1 MKNQKST
8 LALITLLALGAGI
21 GCASKPA
28 SSDEPTPAAAP
39 AQGGTGGAAAP
50 TAGTT
55 AAAPAPNAAAT
66 AAAAEN
72 QRKLAEAR
80 QLLDQARGYSGLNG
94 DQSSRMR
101 EAEAAMAS
109 GDGRRAYDILN
120 GLLSEL
126 RAAKMTYAVVKG
138 DSLWRI
144 AGKSEVYGNPFQWPL
159 IYKANADK
167 IKDADLIHA
176 GQEFVVDK
184 APTQAAIDAATKH
197 AKTRGAWSVG
207 AVEESDKGYLNSGN

>member
-1 MKNQKST
+1 M
-8 LALITLLALGAGI
+8 I
-21 GCASKPA
+21 
-28 SSDEPTPAAAP
+28 
-39 AQGGTGGAAAP
+39 
-50 TAGTT
+50 
-55 AAAPAPNAAAT
+55 

-72 QRKLAEAR
+72 QRKLSEAR
-80 QLLDQARGYSGLNG
+80 QLLDQARGYSGMNA
-94 DQSSRMR
+94 DQSARMR

-126 RAAKMTYAVVKG
+126 AAAKMTYAVVKG

-144 AGKSEVYGNPFQWPL
+144 SGKSEVYGNAYQWPL

-176 GQEFVVDK
+176 GLELSVDK
-184 APTQAAIDAATKH
+184 APTQAAVDAAVKH
-197 AKTRGAWSVG
+197 AKSRGAWSVG
-207 AVEESDKGYLNSGN
+207 SVEETDKTYLSNGN

>member
-1 MKNQKST
+1 MKNNTK
-8 LALITLLALGAGI
+8 LALVTLLALSAGI

-39 AQGGTGGAAAP
+39 AQQSAGGAAAAP
-50 TAGTT
+50 
-55 AAAPAPNAAAT
+55 AAAPAVDAAAQ

-94 DQSSRMR
+94 DQSARMR

-109 GDGRRAYDILN
+109 GDGSRAYDILA
-120 GLLSEL
+120 GLLGEL

-138 DSLWRI
+138 DSLWTI
-144 AGKSEVYGNPFQWPL
+144 SGKSEVYGNPYAWPL
-159 IYKANADK
+159 IYKANSDK
-167 IKDADLIHA
+167 IKDADLIFP
-176 GQEFVVDK
+176 GQELGVDK
-184 APTQAAIDAATKH
+184 APTQSSMDAATKH

-207 AVEESDKGYLNSGN
+207 AVEESDKAYLDGGN

>member
-39 AQGGTGGAAAP
+39 SQPSGAAAAP
-50 TAGTT
+50 TTT
-55 AAAPAPNAAAT
+55 AAAPAANSAAT

-80 QLLDQARGYSGLNG
+80 QLLDQARGYSGLNA

-101 EAEAAMAS
+101 EAEAAMAA
-109 GDGRRAYDILN
+109 GDGRRAYDLLN

-138 DSLWRI
+138 DSLWTI
-144 AGKSEVYGNPFQWPL
+144 SGKSEVYGNPYAWPL
-159 IYKANADK
+159 VYKANSDK
-167 IKDADLIHA
+167 IKDADLIYP
-176 GQEFVVDK
+176 GQELGVDK
-184 APTQAAIDAATKH
+184 APTQAAMDAATRH

-207 AVEESDKGYLNSGN
+207 AVEDSDKSYLNSGN